1 MKSTIAMFERT
12 IVFVCLLSTLG
23 CESEKADAGLVCSSE
38 LCLDR
43 EPPEDPK
50 QTEQIGRCADHDP
63 LRRAYFGETHIHT
76 NRSLDAIAL
85 SGDTRLSA
93 SRVLSPEDSYRYAR
107 GEPVEIPTTLD
118 GSPTETIQIERPLD
132 FASVTDHAEFLGVAP
147 MCFDPSSAAYD
158 STECENIRVPE
169 GAPQGGGVLGGGSG
183 PFFGLAGTSLTHHPI
198 CGDEGEDCLRYA
210 DPVWEE
216 IQQAAES
223 AYDRTDACSF
233 ATLVGYEWSL
243 SPLGDNLHR
252 NVFFRNEVVPARPIS
267 VNEAG
272 NPPALWAELQK
283 QCIGTDTACDVL
295 AIPHN
300 ANRSQG
306 RAFADDKNLSVQFFV
321 SEPIDKAYAM
331 ERQRMEPLVEV
342 YQVKG
347 SSECNTM
354 LSSDEEC
361 GFDSGIVAGFIAA
374 TTPPVET
381 SFVRNALGL
390 GLEHLAKLGVNPF
403 QFGLIA
409 ATDAHNGRAGGAIL
423 DEVLA
428 EERELSQ
435 DFSMNNMPNNSG
447 GLAGVWAEE
456 NSREA
461 IFVAMRRREAFGT
474 SGPRIKPRF
483 FSAWDLP
490 ASACD
495 DPLAAIENAYDVGVP
510 MGGKLSAP
518 PNQTSVPQ
526 FLVMA
531 EADVG
536 APVRGTVPL
545 AAIQIIKVWLED
557 GAYQER
563 VYDVAGEVSK
573 THTVDPLTCE
583 STAPANAPLELCSV
597 WTDPDFDPSQHATY
611 YARVLEHSTCRHS
624 TLTCN
629 AGFDCDNPT
638 TGADFACCNPRF
650 GFERSICEADPPDC
664 SDAASVPNS
673 QRACCLPIV
682 EPLVRQRA
690 WTSPIW
696 YEALATDAE

>member
-1 MKSTIAMFERT
+1 MKRTIAMFERT

-23 CESEKADAGLVCSSE
+23 CESKKADSE
-38 LCLDR
+38 
-43 EPPEDPK
+43 PNDPK
-50 QTEQIGRCADHDP
+50 QTEEIGRCADHDP

-76 NRSLDAIAL
+76 NRSLDSIAL
-85 SGDTRLSA
+85 IGDTRLSA
-93 SRVLSPEDSYRYAR
+93 SRVLSPEDSYRYAK
-107 GEPVEIPTTLD
+107 GEPVQIPTTLD

-147 MCFDPSSAAYD
+147 MCNDPMSAAYED
-158 STECENIRVPE
+158 ELCENIRVPE
-169 GAPQGGGVLGGGSG
+169 GAPQTGGVTGGGSG
-183 PFFGLAGTSLTHHPI
+183 PFFITVGSSLTPNPL

-216 IQQAAES
+216 IQQVAES

-233 ATLVGYEWSL
+233 TTLVGYEWSL
-243 SPLGDNLHR
+243 SPFGENLHR

-267 VNEAG
+267 VYEAS
-272 NPPALWAELQK
+272 NPPALWAELRT
-283 QCIGTDTACDVL
+283 QCIDTDTACDVL

-306 RAFADDKNLSVQFFV
+306 RAFADDKNLSIDFV
-321 SEPIDKAYAM
+321 SEPMDKAYAM

-342 YQVKG
+342 YQIKG

-361 GFDSGIVAGFIAA
+361 GFDSGVVAGFLSGIA
-374 TTPPVET
+374 PPAET

-390 GLEHLAKLGVNPF
+390 GLEHLTKLGANPF

-409 ATDAHNGRAGGAIL
+409 ATDAHNGRTGGAIL

-435 DFSMNNMPNNSG
+435 DFSMNSMPNNSG

-461 IFVAMRRREAFGT
+461 IFVAMRRRETFGT
-474 SGPRIKPRF
+474 SGPRITPRF

-490 ASACD
+490 ATACD
-495 DPLAAIENAYDVGVP
+495 DPLASIKNAYEVGVP

-536 APVRGTVPL
+536 APVRGTIPL

-563 VYDVAGEVSK
+563 VYDVAGEVSE

-597 WTDPDFDPSQHATY
+597 WTDPDFDPSQHAVY

-629 AGFDCDNPT
+629 QADSDCENPT
-638 TGADFACCNPRF
+638 TTADAWCCNPRF
-650 GFERSICEADPPDC
+650 GFDRSICEADPPDC
-664 SDAASVPNS
+664 SDAGSVPNS

-696 YEALATDAE
+696 YEALATDTQ